1 MLHLFYNFKKTQ
13 EAPKIREN
21 ELPDNSI
28 GKTQKYQKDV
38 YCDFFEEFHSCH
50 DAPLNS
56 SSIPSMALQDSTKGR
71 NTQRR
76 R

>member
-13 EAPKIREN
+13 ETPNIWEN
-21 ELPDNSI
+21 KLPRISI
-28 GKTQKYQKDV
+28 GKTQN
-38 YCDFFEEFHSCH
+38 EEFHSYH

-56 SSIPSMALQDSTKGR
+56 PSIPSMALQDSTKGR

-76 R
+76 RKFHKTP